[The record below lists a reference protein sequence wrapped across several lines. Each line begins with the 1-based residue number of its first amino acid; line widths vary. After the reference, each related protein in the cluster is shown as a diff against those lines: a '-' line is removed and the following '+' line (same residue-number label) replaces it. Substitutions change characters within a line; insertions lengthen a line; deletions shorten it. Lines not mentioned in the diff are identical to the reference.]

1 MTPLSSPAHFGLQTR
16 RRDLLREVL
25 MESLQQ
31 HISPIGFLFRN
42 FRHRLVRYYWYV
54 LLLELFFSTNTC
66 GSNPR
71 TVTNPKT
78 TRVFIPPSWTLSRS
92 RNSKRASLLI
102 SSWSN
107 HWVTSGNRKLKNLG
121 PEAMGW
127 IDDGSLMVVDGRF
140 CRIFSHGRS
149 WKSRI
154 FGWPLVSL
162 LSPMEVLPVI
172 CQQKAFLPNEAG
184 LGHELVT

>member
-1 MTPLSSPAHFGLQTR
+1 MTTWRSQIQEKKYEQT
-16 RRDLLREVL
+16 LTHH
-25 MESLQQ
+25 SLKTKQY
-31 HISPIGFLFRN
+31 IICTVVGT
-42 FRHRLVRYYWYV
+42 V
-54 LLLELFFSTNTC
+54 FFSTNTC

-78 TRVFIPPSWTLSRS
+78 TRVFIPPSWTLSCS

-154 FGWPLVSL
+154 FGWPLVSM

>member
-1 MTPLSSPAHFGLQTR
+1 MRWCHGMWHDNMKISDP
-16 RRDLLREVL
+16 REEVWTNTHTSFTQNKTIYN
-25 MESLQQ
+25 MYCCW
-31 HISPIGFLFRN
+31 N
-42 FRHRLVRYYWYV
+42 C
-54 LLLELFFSTNTC
+54 FFSTNTC

-78 TRVFIPPSWTLSRS
+78 TRVFIPPSWTLSCS